1 MKNRFQ
7 SSVIA
12 LASFVTLS
20 ACGVKTLNQGSLPGT
35 SHMASITMPVPE
47 KLKALIGPDK
57 ISAYSLTI
65 TPGTCDPGVTG
76 TKIEKTAQQLTLSGA
91 SLANEKLNKGC
102 AYTLIVSL
110 GKANAAGTAL
120 DKTYLTNDM
129 SGKRT
134 EITADQT
141 RVDQI
146 KAMAILFV
154 TEDGKT
160 ALGMND
166 QGGIIIPSSAESD
179 VDIEIAIGQS
189 SGTGNNGLAPT
200 PGDYDWKTEGQLT
213 DVPARSFNGRTY
225 GSDFFKDIMTHTQP
239 DLNPSYGEPATE
251 AHETLHGLHSE
262 MRQKTQARDSFVYHR
277 DGKGMYIPEP
287 RENMKDVKNH
297 IGASFRQMA
306 SYNYK
311 TYLVDQAQ
319 SWTNTLYIFDEWGAY
334 IATARTAIEAKAA
347 GQWTPGF
354 ASQHTDPIQNLAE
367 FTYFCSATI
376 LSIKNIDPDYLK
388 NTKQYKAA
396 YAMTMEE
403 SVHWINEAQ
412 KPGSFPNSKAY
423 AKFQNLQTAPDAAE
437 VRAAIKELMGDV
449 WTRRVMGF

>member
-1 MKNRFQ
+1 MKNRYQ

-20 ACGVKTLNQGSLPGT
+20 ACGVKTLNQDSLPGT

-57 ISAYSLTI
+57 VSAYSLNI

-129 SGKRT
+129 TGKRT

-146 KAMAILFV
+146 KALAILFI

-189 SGTGNNGLAPT
+189 GGTGNNGLAPT
-200 PGDYDWKTEGQLT
+200 PGDYDWKTEGPRCGCYIFGSRVGT
-213 DVPARSFNGRTY
+213 SYHHHSDVDILYSMSAGKTVDAVAISKIREAIEESRFP
-225 GSDFFKDIMTHTQP
+225 FKVD
-239 DLNPSYGEPATE
+239 
-251 AHETLHGLHSE
+251 
-262 MRQKTQARDSFVYHR
+262 
-277 DGKGMYIPEP
+277 
-287 RENMKDVKNH
+287 
-297 IGASFRQMA
+297 
-306 SYNYK
+306 
-311 TYLVDQAQ
+311 LVDEK
-319 SWTNTLYIFDEWGAY
+319 D
-334 IATARTAIEAKAA
+334 
-347 GQWTPGF
+347 
-354 ASQHTDPIQNLAE
+354 LAE
-367 FTYFCSATI
+367 SYRSNVSRTR
-376 LSIKNIDPDYLK
+376 
-388 NTKQYKAA
+388 
-396 YAMTMEE
+396 
-403 SVHWINEAQ
+403 H
-412 KPGSFPNSKAY
+412 
-423 AKFQNLQTAPDAAE
+423 
-437 VRAAIKELMGDV
+437 AI
-449 WTRRVMGF
+449 